1 MQDRPTVH
9 ELLLSLG
16 RFLDE
21 EIVPA
26 TEGRRQFLARVA
38 ANVAR
43 LVDRELASEEVHLRD
58 EWIRLRAI
66 PGLVADQV
74 DPGGTEALR
83 RAIAGATADL
93 ARRIREGEVDAEG
106 PARAAVIEHLRVT
119 VREKLVVSNPA
130 WLAADEG
137 APGESGEPGP
147 GESRVERPVRP

>member
-9 ELLLSLG
+9 ELLESLG

-43 LVDRELASEEVHLRD
+43 LVDRELASEESQLDD
-58 EWIRLRAI
+58 EWRRLRAI
-66 PGLVADQV
+66 PALAPDAAEPAGR
-74 DPGGTEALR
+74 EALR
-83 RAIAGATADL
+83 AAIAGATADL
-93 ARRIREGEVDAEG
+93 ARRIREGEVDADG
-106 PARAAVIEHLRVT
+106 PLRSAVLDHLRRT
-119 VREKLVVSNPA
+119 VRAKLVVSNPA

-137 APGESGEPGP
+137 TPATPGGAA
-147 GESRVERPVRP
+147 

>member
-9 ELLLSLG
+9 ELLESLG

-43 LVDRELASEEVHLRD
+43 LVDRELASEEPQLDD
-58 EWIRLRAI
+58 EWRRLRAV
-66 PGLVADQV
+66 PGLVAGDAE
-74 DPGGTEALR
+74 PTGREALR
-83 RAIAGATADL
+83 RAIAEATAEL
-93 ARRIREGEVDAEG
+93 AGRIRSGEVDGEG
-106 PARAAVIEHLRVT
+106 PRRAAVLDHLRRT

-130 WLAADEG
+130 WIEADEG
-137 APGESGEPGP
+137 AEGP
-147 GESRVERPVRP
+147 